1 MTSHSEKQF
10 LEAHQPIQVFAG
22 MDDLQKP
29 MEQIS
34 GLATRAQLDE
44 WFAEHD
50 RIEKETEMFDSGDL
64 KKLKKFTKGM
74 CICANQTAEVS

>member
-1 MTSHSEKQF
+1 MED
-10 LEAHQPIQVFAG
+10 I
-22 MDDLQKP
+22 QKP

-44 WFAEHD
+44 WLAEHD

-64 KKLKKFTKGM
+64 KKLKKLTKGALELS
-74 CICANQTAEVS
+74 CCCYL